1 MLRDWYKINKDGL
14 SPRTIAMARDAY
26 DNCIAALDRGLGKL
40 FAELKRRG
48 VLENTLVILTADHGE
63 QFGEHGRFGHGLSLH
78 APEVHVPLLI
88 VSPASVPRGRTVRE
102 GVSLRDIPAT
112 IVDLLGYERESPFPG
127 TSLARTWQATPG
139 RRELDFA
146 SALRA
151 ARVDGRDRPSHV
163 NRPLTRAH
171 VKALLHDKNVYI
183 RHQDGDEEL
192 YEVDADPAESRDL
205 SQCNHARAALER
217 CRLILDRL
225 MVATKA
231 NQAAASDDTAIRRL
245 SHDDVAAAP
254 NAAGE

>member
-26 DNCIAALDRGLGKL
+26 DNCITALDRGLGKL
-40 FAELKRRG
+40 FTELKRRG

-139 RRELDFA
+139 GASSISPPLSELHA
-146 SALRA
+146 STA
-151 ARVDGRDRPSHV
+151 VDRPAAYSTADKG
-163 NRPLTRAH
+163 P

-205 SQCNHARAALER
+205 SQCNRARAALST
-217 CRLILDRL
+217 
-225 MVATKA
+225 VA
-231 NQAAASDDTAIRRL
+231 
-245 SHDDVAAAP
+245 
-254 NAAGE
+254 